1 MGGPHVLGF
10 VTDLVHI
17 ADKVS
22 DAGCASQP
30 EPAEDAETD
39 SGEGFCS
46 VAASSRRSPLPYE
59 SSEHVY

>member
-1 MGGPHVLGF
+1 MGGPHVLVS

-17 ADKVS
+17 ADNVS
-22 DAGCASQP
+22 DAGFASQP
-30 EPAEDAETD
+30 DPEDAETD

-46 VAASSRRSPLPYE
+46 VAASSRRSSLPYE